1 MSERLKAIENPP
13 GLVMKSGY
21 WYAKKKYGKV
31 ITPLKKIYARLPVGF
46 SLWSNKMHTLERK
59 LPLSAELVLLVRT
72 LVAQLNTCHFCID
85 ISKAYA
91 MQQFESTDKFFAV
104 QEFASSPM
112 FSDEERV
119 ALRFASEMTLHK
131 SVTDETYALC
141 KSHFSDEQLV
151 GIGWV
156 VTSEH
161 VYNLMNLTFEIE
173 SDGLCRMPAAKTET
187 ANL

>member
-1 MSERLKAIENPP
+1 MSERLKAIENPAS
-13 GLVMKSGY
+13 LVMKAGY

-59 LPLSAELVLLVRT
+59 LPLPADLMLMIRT
-72 LVAQLNTCHFCID
+72 LVAQFNTCQFCID

-91 MQQFESTDKFFAV
+91 MQQFESPDKFFAV
-104 QEFASSPM
+104 QEFETSPL
-112 FSDEERV
+112 FSEGERA

-131 SVTDETYALC
+131 SVSDETYALC
-141 KSHFSDEQLV
+141 KNYFSDEQLV

-173 SDGLCRMPAAKTET
+173 SDGLCRLPAPKTET
-187 ANL
+187 AKL